1 MKRKLFSHILH
12 NKLKY
17 VYVFLLQS
25 KKETSVVSIERLLLF
40 YGHPVDYSVDW
51 SVLFV
56 PFLTAFFV
64 AAAVTAIGLPLIV
77 KACHYF
83 KFYDLPDGRKVHQTP
98 VPRLGGIV
106 FMPAAIIGLSA
117 SLYTLEDMAQTGVV
131 VSISTLIMAA
141 GSLLIYLIGIFDD
154 RFGMK
159 ASHKF
164 VIQAVSALFLPLCGL
179 LITDMNGIFGLH
191 EIPIWVG
198 YPLTVILIMTIVNAI
213 NLIDGID
220 GLASGLCIFILSA
233 YAYVFVQCGH
243 VMIASLDA
251 AIVGSLVVF
260 WCFNVFGRVG
270 RYKIFMGDA
279 GSLFLGYV
287 CAYMSIKSIMRPIA
301 PVDCGEE
308 QMLISVT
315 LLLIPVMDVVRVA
328 FQRRLTG
335 HDVFEPDK
343 THIHHLFMAV
353 GLSMHGALANIMAL
367 FALICVINYSLWQA
381 HFLLP
386 IILLVDACIYAF
398 VVTVLLRMGQKDDVD

>member
-1 MKRKLFSHILH
+1 M
-12 NKLKY
+12 
-17 VYVFLLQS
+17 
-25 KKETSVVSIERLLLF
+25 VSIERLLLF
-40 YGHPVDYSVDW
+40 YGHPVDYAIDW

-56 PFLTAFFV
+56 PFLTSFFV
-64 AAAVTAIGLPLIV
+64 AAVITVFGLPLVV

-83 KFYDLPDGRKVHQTP
+83 RFYDLPDGRKVHHTP
-98 VPRLGGIV
+98 VPRLGGVV
-106 FMPAAIIGLSA
+106 FMPAAIAGLSA
-117 SLYTLEDMAQTGVV
+117 SLYTLDDTAQTGIVI
-131 VSISTLIMAA
+131 SISTLVMAA
-141 GSLLIYLIGIFDD
+141 GSFLIYLIGIFDD

-164 VIQAVSALFLPLCGL
+164 VIQALSALFLPLCGL

-191 EIPIWVG
+191 EIPLWVG

-220 GLASGLCIFILSA
+220 GLASGLCIFILAA

-270 RYKIFMGDA
+270 HYKIFMGDA

-287 CAYMSIKSIMRPIA
+287 CAYMSIKSLMRPIA

-328 FQRRLTG
+328 LQRWLTG
-335 HDVFEPDK
+335 HSIFDPDK

-353 GLSMHGALANIMAL
+353 GLSMHSALANIMAL
-367 FALICVINYSLWQA
+367 FAMICSINYALWQA

-386 IILLVDACIYAF
+386 VILLVDAGIYAF
-398 VVTVLLRMGQKDDVD
+398 VVTVLLRMGQKDME